1 MKIAAFISNLDINP
15 KSVYFL
21 LEEPTNS
28 FEKSSMLTKGRLLYG
43 FFKQQAKT
51 SCFKDSIEKPQVFI
65 KESAG
70 YQGDLNWEI
79 RRIAETTLKNY
90 EETRRKHILE
100 YVEPL
105 IYEIERGNCPSIV
118 VKMM

>member
-28 FEKSSMLTKGRLLYG
+28 FEKSSMLTKGRLLNG

-51 SCFKDSIEKPQVFI
+51 SCFINFLQKLDF
-65 KESAG
+65 
-70 YQGDLNWEI
+70 
-79 RRIAETTLKNY
+79 
-90 EETRRKHILE
+90 
-100 YVEPL
+100 
-105 IYEIERGNCPSIV
+105 
-118 VKMM
+118 